1 MKKPLYNLFPEKIFC
16 SSQTNRSG
24 AVTESKNSIR
34 TGERDKDGDTW
45 VFVASGVAGS
55 VDVEKTLV
63 GRDLLSERKLA
74 TFVEGEGEKTK

>member
-1 MKKPLYNLFPEKIFC
+1 MKTQTEK
-16 SSQTNRSG
+16 TT
-24 AVTESKNSIR
+24 TEYPN
-34 TGERDKDGDTW
+34 KDGDTW

-55 VDVEKTLV
+55 VDVEKTLA